1 MGSIEDSPEDLRAY
15 REALSAVPAMATDGR
30 EIRISVDGAVSMT
43 DADGALLR
51 LGERPHLVCHAVLL
65 GSRLALMAG
74 RRSAGAEQTLRHFD
88 LAELFAFVMPAVG
101 AAPLPSAMGA
111 VPGLELSDTD
121 PEDLRRLAAALL
133 ARIASPELHAPR
145 QALELAVFL
154 QGARWPWAGLV
165 LKALEAGHGLSPSGY
180 QRTGLEIWESL
191 PEWEE
196 TGPQPPP
203 GSQPVGA
210 DEARSELLRILGP
223 AREKREAQM
232 RYAAEVARAFAPRPS
247 ETENNVL
254 LAEAGTGLGKTLGY
268 LAPATVWARRNAGAV
283 WISTYTKNLQRQLKE
298 ETRRIWPD
306 PDRHRRRVAVRKGRE
321 NYMCLLNA
329 QERFA
334 SFSASTPRGAALA
347 ALVARWALASS
358 DGDMVGGDFPAWLMG
373 LLVDGHPGAAQLTPM
388 SLGLTDRRGECS
400 YAACPHFRRCFIE
413 KARVRSQRAD
423 IVIANHAVVLTQAAA
438 DLMLG
443 ERTGQGVGGETEFTR
458 IVFDEGHHLFEA
470 ADSSFSGHLTG
481 VEMAELR
488 RWIRGPEERRRR
500 GRALRERLTDLVE
513 DIRDGS
519 ALLKAVEVAA
529 TCLPATGWRRRIAEG
544 APQGVA
550 EIFLHLAR
558 AHVLA
563 RAPANRAGT
572 EIEADCHPPD
582 PSLVEAAERLEAE
595 LGELRAAMGR
605 LAAALLRRLHEDA
618 KELSSSERNRLESL
632 GRSLRRRG
640 ELMLGGW
647 RAMLRRLMAEA
658 EEDVRD
664 DRFVEWFSMQYA
676 HGQEFDVGLHS
687 HWIDPTVPLAECVL
701 GVADT
706 VVVTSATLRD
716 RRTDMPDDW
725 RSAEMRTGAMHLP
738 WPVRRVS
745 FRSPFDYA
753 RNARILLVNDVGR
766 EDMDQLAAAFR
777 ELFLAAG
784 GGALGL
790 FTAISRL
797 RAVHGRII
805 GPLAQAGIPLYAQH
819 VDPMDTGT
827 LVDLFRQQEDS
838 CLLGTDAVRDG
849 VDVPGPPLRLMVMDR
864 VPWPRPTILER
875 ARKKAFGGQAWTDM
889 MVRLKLRQAFGR
901 LIRTQ
906 SDRGVFVM
914 LDSRLASRFLTAFPE
929 NAPVLRLGLA
939 EAIRETARF
948 LETGTD

>member
-1 MGSIEDSPEDLRAY
+1 MGSMEDSPEPLQAY
-15 REALSAVPAMATDGR
+15 REALSTVPAMTVGGREVRISEDGTSCATDAR
-30 EIRISVDGAVSMT
+30 S
-43 DADGALLR
+43 ALLR
-51 LGERPHLVCHAVLL
+51 LGERPHLLCHAILL
-65 GSRLALMAG
+65 GSRLALMTG
-74 RRSAGAEQTLRHFD
+74 RRKTGAEQTVRHFD
-88 LAELFAFVMPAVG
+88 LAELFAFTMPAV
-101 AAPLPSAMGA
+101 ATSPLPSTMGG
-111 VPGLELSDTD
+111 VLGLEISDTD
-121 PEDLRRLAAALL
+121 PDDLRRLAGALL
-133 ARIASPELHAPR
+133 AHVASPKLHAPR

-154 QGARWPWAGLV
+154 QGARWPWAGLI
-165 LKALEAGHGLSPSGY
+165 LKALEAGHGLTPSGY
-180 QRTGLEIWESL
+180 QRTGLEVWEHL

-223 AREKREAQM
+223 GREQREAQM

-247 ETENNVL
+247 ETENTVL

-268 LAPATVWARRNAGAV
+268 LAPAVIWARRNAGAV

-306 PDRHRRRVAVRKGRE
+306 PDRHRRHVAVRKGRE

-334 SFSASTPRGAALA
+334 SFSASTPRGATLA

-373 LLVDGHPGAAQLTPM
+373 LLVDGHTGAAQLTPM

-400 YAACPHFRRCFIE
+400 YAACPHFRKCFIE

-443 ERTGQGVGGETEFTR
+443 EKSGQGGSGETEFTR

-470 ADSSFSGHLTG
+470 ADSAFSGHLTG

-488 RWIRGPEERRRR
+488 RWIRGPEDRRQR
-500 GRALRERLTDLVE
+500 GRALRERLNDLVE
-513 DIRDGS
+513 DIRDGTT
-519 ALLKAVEVAA
+519 LLKVVEMAA
-529 TCLPATGWRRRIAEG
+529 TGLPATGWRRRIAEG
-544 APQGVA
+544 TPQGVA
-550 EIFLHLAR
+550 EAFLHLAR
-558 AHVLA
+558 EHVLA
-563 RAPANRAGT
+563 RAANRNGT
-572 EIEADCHPPD
+572 EIEAECHPLDPD
-582 PSLVEAAERLEAE
+582 LVEAAERLEAQ

-605 LAAALLRRLHEDA
+605 LAAALLRRLHEEA
-618 KELSSSERNRLESL
+618 KELSSSERNRLDSL
-632 GRSLRRRG
+632 ARSLRRRG

-647 RAMLRRLMAEA
+647 RAMLRRLITEA
-658 EEDVRD
+658 EENGQDE
-664 DRFVEWFSMQYA
+664 RFVEWFSIQYA
-676 HGQEFDVGLHS
+676 HGQEFDTGLHS
-687 HWIDPTVPLAECVL
+687 HWVDPTIPLAECAL
-701 GVADT
+701 GMADT

-716 RRTDMPDDW
+716 RRPDTPDDW
-725 RSAEMRTGAMHLP
+725 RSAEMRTGASHLP
-738 WPVRRVS
+738 WSVRRVS

-753 RNARILLVNDVGR
+753 RNTRILLVRDLGR
-766 EDMDQLAAAFR
+766 EDMDQLAAAYR

-805 GPLAQAGIPLYAQH
+805 GSLAQAGIPLHAQH

-827 LVDLFRQQEDS
+827 LVDLFRQQGDS

-849 VDVPGPPLRLMVMDR
+849 VDVPGRSLRLMVMDR

-875 ARKKAFGGQAWTDM
+875 ARRQAFGGQAWTDM

-901 LIRTQ
+901 LIRTR

-929 NAPVLRLGLA
+929 NAPILRVGLA

-948 LETGTD
+948 LEAANG